1 MRTMKNYL
9 LGAGLLFALS
19 VPVLAQ
25 ETADA
30 VKQPQ
35 ISGQTADSAGKAAK
49 GQGKARKGR
58 GISMGIL
65 PVSAIDFAVGL
76 KDDQKPKIE
85 AIQDKLKEDEKA
97 AGGDQVKMKEIGT
110 KANEELLAIL
120 TSEQKAALTKA
131 TPMLGMLVRTKAIPM
146 GVLGDLKL
154 TADQKSK
161 IEEAAAETQGKMRGA
176 RGDKAAQQEFQSAFK
191 TKVEGILTDDQK
203 KMIAEHPDKMTKKV
217 KKTKKP

>member
-30 VKQPQ
+30 AKPAQ
-35 ISGQTADSAGKAAK
+35 ISGQPANASGKAAK
-49 GQGKARKGR
+49 GQGKARRGR
-58 GISMGIL
+58 GITLGIL

-76 KDDQKPKIE
+76 KEDQKPKIE
-85 AIQDKLKEDEKA
+85 AIQDKLKEDEKS

-120 TSEQKAALTKA
+120 TAEQKAALTKA
-131 TPMLGMLVRTKAIPM
+131 TPMLGMLVRTKAIPL

-161 IEEAAAETQGKMRGA
+161 IEEAATETQGKMRGA
-176 RGDKAAQQEFQSAFK
+176 RGDKAAQQELQTAFK
-191 TKVEGILTDDQK
+191 TKVEGALTDDQK